1 MVLLVRPVAVQAVA
15 EHEVV
20 TGAPAGHCGAFIAA
34 MLRVLPFIDPN
45 TPSALDFFKVTR
57 AVSSRGMGL
66 AFTTLFRPSGFLPN

>member
-1 MVLLVRPVAVQAVA
+1 MVLLVRPFAVQAVA

-20 TGAPAGHCGAFIAA
+20 AGALAGHCGAFITG

-45 TPSALDFFKVTR
+45 TPSALDFFKVLR

-66 AFTTLFRPSGFLPN
+66 AFTSLFQPSGSLPN